1 MDLNWRTCIYF
12 CKLLLSLYI
21 AKTIIIIVNTIINV
35 GEIPANV
42 ISYLGLKIN
51 TNQFL
56 KSLFYR

>member
-12 CKLLLSLYI
+12 CKLLLLLYI

>member
-1 MDLNWRTCIYF
+1 MWTLTGGHVFTFVDYCCRCIQQ
-12 CKLLLSLYI
+12 
-21 AKTIIIIVNTIINV
+21 TIIIIVNTIINV